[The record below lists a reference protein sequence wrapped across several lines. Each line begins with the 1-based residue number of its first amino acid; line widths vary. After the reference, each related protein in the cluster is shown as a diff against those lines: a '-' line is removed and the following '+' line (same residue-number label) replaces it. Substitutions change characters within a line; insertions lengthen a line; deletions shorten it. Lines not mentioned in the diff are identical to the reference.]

1 MLSDG
6 YTGLSNIIL
15 KNRESSSTH
24 DSEGDDNKKYW
35 FNEQNNSSEHASNF
49 LVHFG
54 DIHVVLQHKTS
65 DYNLNMDT

>member
-15 KNRESSSTH
+15 RTGHSSTH

-35 FNEQNNSSEHASNF
+35 FNEQNNSSSLASNF
-49 LVHFG
+49 LLHFC
-54 DIHVVLQHKTS
+54 DIQEIT
-65 DYNLNMDT
+65 TT

>member
-15 KNRESSSTH
+15 RTESSSTH

-35 FNEQNNSSEHASNF
+35 FNEQNNSSSLVSNF
-49 LVHFG
+49 LVHFC
-54 DIHVVLQHKTS
+54 DIQEMAT
-65 DYNLNMDT
+65 T